1 MHKMGIKYS
10 GLFREKIVYFVIMSN
25 IFYNSKEIHV
35 RYDLKGSSYKRITI
49 ENDPTVAKKDL
60 NFLADNNKVKI
71 DPLKRI

>member
-49 ENDPTVAKKDL
+49 EKYK
-60 NFLADNNKVKI
+60 
-71 DPLKRI
+71 